1 MANAT
6 QGEQRTNAKLT
17 VEAVRRART
26 LYRNRWSLRS
36 IAAMYGVSDFA
47 VGSAVWGDTWA
58 HVTDPPPVPK
68 GLRPHNWRQLA
79 KERER

>member
-6 QGEQRTNAKLT
+6 QGEQRCNARLT
-17 VEAVRRART
+17 VDIVRRART
-26 LYRNRWSLRS
+26 LYRDGWSLLS
-36 IAAMYGVSDFA
+36 IAKLLGVGRA
-47 VGSAVWGDTWA
+47 VESAIVGDTWR

-79 KERER
+79 KGNG